1 MPTLKIEGVPQL
13 DGEYELDIS
22 RFTNWE
28 LHLIKQETQTDG
40 RPGVRANEIEEA
52 FAAGDN
58 DLLVAIALII
68 LQRAGR
74 GELRQNKNLLWGAD
88 AGSITFDLTE
98 DEKAEVDAVPPES
111 EPGSS
116 ESNASENGRSGESS
130 EADSGKLATLPSRTG
145 SPHSET
151 VRSVAD

>member
-74 GELRQNKNLLWGAD
+74 GELRQNKSLLWGAD
-88 AGSITFDLTE
+88 AGAITFDLTE
-98 DEKAEVDAVPPES
+98 EEKAEADAVPPES
-111 EPGSS
+111 EPVSS
-116 ESNASENGRSGESS
+116 ESNALQDGHSGV
-130 EADSGKLATLPSRTG
+130 DSNSDGDLPVSDLSRIG
-145 SPHSET
+145 IQ
-151 VRSVAD
+151 D